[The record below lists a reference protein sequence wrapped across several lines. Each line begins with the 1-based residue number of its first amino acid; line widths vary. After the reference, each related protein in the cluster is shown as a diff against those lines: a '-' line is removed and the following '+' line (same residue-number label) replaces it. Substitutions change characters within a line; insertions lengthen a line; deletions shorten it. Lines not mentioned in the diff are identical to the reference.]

1 MAASTTP
8 SAYTVRRVGRPNT
21 LEYRVYIEKNGFPIS
36 SWHDVPLYA
45 DEEKMVFNMVVKIPR
60 WMNPKFEVRLFANLK
75 KKQWHKSRR
84 VVLL

>member
-21 LEYRVYIEKNGFPIS
+21 REYRVYIEKNGFPIS
-36 SWHDVPLYA
+36 SWHDIPLYA
-45 DEEKMVFNMVVKIPR
+45 DEEKMVFNMVVEIPR
-60 WMNPKFEVRLFANLK
+60 WTNPKFEVRLIANLK
-75 KKQWHKSRR
+75 EKQWHKSRR